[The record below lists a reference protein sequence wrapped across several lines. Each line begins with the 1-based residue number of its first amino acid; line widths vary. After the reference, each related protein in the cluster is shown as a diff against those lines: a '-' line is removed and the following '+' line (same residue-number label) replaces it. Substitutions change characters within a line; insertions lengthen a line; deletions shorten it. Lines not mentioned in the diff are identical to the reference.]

1 MVVPR
6 VHHAWGNAG
15 LGLQVASVFC
25 RARGDLGR
33 HDALG
38 ASGSAGP
45 RPGSVSLDQGEMSH
59 FASDQPEAPGPLTI
73 RVAVGDERRM
83 IAEALAAL
91 IETMSGFAVT
101 AVLTGE
107 AGVRT
112 LVAQPPDLVLAGV
125 APGTDAGFDL
135 VRSIRAQLPEVQIVI
150 VADALQPN
158 VVRLV
163 FDQQLGGLLLTDM
176 SAPYIATSLDEV
188 AHGRAVLPVGWQQ
201 MLSHEPEDT
210 LECLS
215 QRQMDVLKLLA
226 DGLSYEEIG
235 TRLFITVN
243 TVKFHVRSIFA
254 RLGVGNRTTAARV
267 FAERAGA
274 EQGRSHTAT

>member
-1 MVVPR
+1 MDYR
-6 VHHAWGNAG
+6 GSENAEG
-15 LGLQVASVFC
+15 
-25 RARGDLGR
+25 
-33 HDALG
+33 
-38 ASGSAGP
+38 
-45 RPGSVSLDQGEMSH
+45 
-59 FASDQPEAPGPLTI
+59 PGPVTI

-91 IETMSGFAVT
+91 VETMSGFAVT
-101 AVLTGE
+101 AVVAGE
-107 AGVRT
+107 AGVCT
-112 LVAQPPDLVLAGV
+112 LVRQPPDLVLAGV
-125 APGTDAGFDL
+125 DPGTEAGFDL
-135 VRSIRAQLPEVQIVI
+135 VRSIRARLPEVQIVI

-158 VVRLV
+158 VVQLV

-201 MLSHEPEDT
+201 MLSHKGEDT

-215 QRQMDVLKLLA
+215 ERQLDVLKLLA

-235 TRLFITVN
+235 ARLFITVN

-267 FAERAGA
+267 FAERSGS
-274 EQGRSHTAT
+274 EQGRGHTAT